1 MRENIG
7 IYIHIPFCKKKCF
20 YCDFVSYEN
29 KENLIQEYIDAVC
42 LEILQN
48 AEILSEYNIS
58 TIYFGGGTPSLI
70 KVEYIEKILNTLKLF
85 VTDEKEIKE
94 ITIEVNPNSASLDKL
109 EKYHN
114 LGINRLSIGLQSTH
128 DKILRNIGRLHTF
141 NDFKE
146 VLKNANTV
154 GFKNISVDLIY
165 PLPGLNLSGF
175 KETLNSVIK
184 LKDEFNI
191 KHISVYNLEVHENT
205 RLDFLL
211 KEGFVSLCN
220 EDEEYKMREELN
232 KRLQDN
238 GFVKYE
244 ISNYAYPG
252 FESKHNLCYWN
263 QEKYIGFGVNASS
276 FFNLKRYRNTSN
288 IDKYI
293 DGIKNNK
300 NIVVETEELDKL
312 SLMKEYIILKLRL
325 SKGVEISEFKQKFG
339 TDIFDIF
346 NTEFNSLKKDNLVN
360 ITSKNISLTSRGEEV
375 ANIVWE
381 MFVWENNVYIKFL
394 KLIS

>member
-29 KENLIQEYIDAVC
+29 KGNLIQEYIDAVC

-85 VTDEKEIKE
+85 VTNEKEIKE
-94 ITIEVNPNSASLDKL
+94 ITIEINPNSASLDKL
-109 EKYHN
+109 EKYYN

-146 VLKNANTV
+146 VLKNANAV

-360 ITSKNISLTSRGEEV
+360 ITSKNISLTNRGEEV

-381 MFVWENNVYIKFL
+381 MFV
-394 KLIS
+394 

>member
-29 KENLIQEYIDAVC
+29 KENLIQEYIDTVC

-70 KVEYIEKILNTLKLF
+70 KAEYIEKILKTLKLF

-94 ITIEVNPNSASLDKL
+94 ITIEINPNSASLDKL
-109 EKYHN
+109 EKYYN

-146 VLKNANTV
+146 ALKNANAV

-381 MFVWENNVYIKFL
+381 MFV
-394 KLIS
+394 

>member
-20 YCDFVSYEN
+20 YCDFISYEN
-29 KENLIQEYIDAVC
+29 KENLIQEYIDTVC

-94 ITIEVNPNSASLDKL
+94 ITIEINPNSASLDKL
-109 EKYHN
+109 EKYYN

-146 VLKNANTV
+146 VLKNANAV

-360 ITSKNISLTSRGEEV
+360 ITSKNISLTNRGEEV

-381 MFVWENNVYIKFL
+381 MFV
-394 KLIS
+394 

>member
-29 KENLIQEYIDAVC
+29 KENLIQEYIDTVC

-94 ITIEVNPNSASLDKL
+94 ITIEINPNSASLDKL
-109 EKYHN
+109 EKYYN

-146 VLKNANTV
+146 VLKNANVV

-175 KETLNSVIK
+175 KETLNSMIK

-312 SLMKEYIILKLRL
+312 SIMKEYIILKLRL

-360 ITSKNISLTSRGEEV
+360 ITSKNISLTNRGEEV

-381 MFVWENNVYIKFL
+381 MFV
-394 KLIS
+394 

>member
-94 ITIEVNPNSASLDKL
+94 ITIEINPNSASLDKL
-109 EKYHN
+109 GKYYN

-146 VLKNANTV
+146 VLKNANVV

-175 KETLNSVIK
+175 KETLNSMIK

-293 DGIKNNK
+293 DEIKNNK

-360 ITSKNISLTSRGEEV
+360 ITSKNISLTNRGEEV

-381 MFVWENNVYIKFL
+381 MFV
-394 KLIS
+394 

>member
-85 VTDEKEIKE
+85 VTNEKEINE

-109 EKYHN
+109 EKYYN

-146 VLKNANTV
+146 VLKNANAV

-325 SKGVEISEFKQKFG
+325 SKGVEISEFKQRFG

-346 NTEFNSLKKDNLVN
+346 NTEFISLKKDNLVN
-360 ITSKNISLTSRGEEV
+360 ITSKNISLTNRGEEV

-381 MFVWENNVYIKFL
+381 MFV
-394 KLIS
+394 

>member
-29 KENLIQEYIDAVC
+29 KENLIQEYIDTVC

-94 ITIEVNPNSASLDKL
+94 ITIEINPNSASLDKL
-109 EKYHN
+109 EKYYN

-146 VLKNANTV
+146 VLKNANAV

-325 SKGVEISEFKQKFG
+325 SKGIEISEFKQKFG
-339 TDIFDIF
+339 TYIFDIF

-360 ITSKNISLTSRGEEV
+360 ITSKNISLTNRGEEV

-381 MFVWENNVYIKFL
+381 MFV
-394 KLIS
+394 

>member
-94 ITIEVNPNSASLDKL
+94 ITIEINPNSASLDKL
-109 EKYHN
+109 EKYYN

-146 VLKNANTV
+146 VLKNANAV

-360 ITSKNISLTSRGEEV
+360 ITSKNISLTNRGEEV

-381 MFVWENNVYIKFL
+381 MFV
-394 KLIS
+394 

>member
-94 ITIEVNPNSASLDKL
+94 ITIEINPNSTSLDKL
-109 EKYHN
+109 EKYYN

-146 VLKNANTV
+146 VLKNANAV

-175 KETLNSVIK
+175 KETLNSMIK

-325 SKGVEISEFKQKFG
+325 SKGIEISEFKQKFG

-360 ITSKNISLTSRGEEV
+360 ITSKNISLTNRGEEV

-381 MFVWENNVYIKFL
+381 MFV
-394 KLIS
+394 

>member
-94 ITIEVNPNSASLDKL
+94 ITIEINPNSASLDKL
-109 EKYHN
+109 GKYYN

-146 VLKNANTV
+146 VLKNANAV

-175 KETLNSVIK
+175 KETLNSMIK

-325 SKGVEISEFKQKFG
+325 SKGVEISEFKQEFG

-360 ITSKNISLTSRGEEV
+360 ITSKNISLTNRGEEV

-381 MFVWENNVYIKFL
+381 MFV
-394 KLIS
+394 

>member
-1 MRENIG
+1 MRKNIG

-70 KVEYIEKILNTLKLF
+70 KAEYIEKILNTLKLF

-109 EKYHN
+109 EKYYN

-146 VLKNANTV
+146 VLKNANAV

-232 KRLQDN
+232 KILQDN

-360 ITSKNISLTSRGEEV
+360 ITSKNISLTNRGEEV

-381 MFVWENNVYIKFL
+381 MFV
-394 KLIS
+394 

>member
-20 YCDFVSYEN
+20 YCDFISYEN
-29 KENLIQEYIDAVC
+29 KENLIQEYIDTVC

-94 ITIEVNPNSASLDKL
+94 ITIEINPNSASLDKL
-109 EKYHN
+109 EKYYN

-146 VLKNANTV
+146 VLKNANAV

-175 KETLNSVIK
+175 KETLNSMIK

-346 NTEFNSLKKDNLVN
+346 NTEFNFLKKDNLVN
-360 ITSKNISLTSRGEEV
+360 ITSKNISLTNRGEEV

-381 MFVWENNVYIKFL
+381 MFV
-394 KLIS
+394 

>member
-29 KENLIQEYIDAVC
+29 KENLIQEYIDTVC

-94 ITIEVNPNSASLDKL
+94 ITIEINPNSASLDKL
-109 EKYHN
+109 EKYYN

-146 VLKNANTV
+146 VLKNANAV

-276 FFNLKRYRNTSN
+276 FFNLKRYRKTSN

-325 SKGVEISEFKQKFG
+325 SKGIEISEFKQKFG

-360 ITSKNISLTSRGEEV
+360 ITSKNISLTNRGEEV

-381 MFVWENNVYIKFL
+381 MFV
-394 KLIS
+394 

>member
-70 KVEYIEKILNTLKLF
+70 KAEYIEKILNTLKLF

-94 ITIEVNPNSASLDKL
+94 ITIEINPNSASLDKL
-109 EKYHN
+109 EKYYN

-232 KRLQDN
+232 KKLQDN

-276 FFNLKRYRNTSN
+276 FFNLKRYRKTSN

-381 MFVWENNVYIKFL
+381 MFV
-394 KLIS
+394 

>member
-29 KENLIQEYIDAVC
+29 KENLIQEYIDTVC

-94 ITIEVNPNSASLDKL
+94 ITIEINPNSASLDKL
-109 EKYHN
+109 EKYYN

-146 VLKNANTV
+146 VLKNANAV

-205 RLDFLL
+205 RLEFLL

-360 ITSKNISLTSRGEEV
+360 ITSKNISLTNRGEEV

-381 MFVWENNVYIKFL
+381 MFV
-394 KLIS
+394 

>member
-29 KENLIQEYIDAVC
+29 KENLNQEYIDTVC

-94 ITIEVNPNSASLDKL
+94 ITIEINPNSASLDKL
-109 EKYHN
+109 EKYYN

-146 VLKNANTV
+146 VLKNANAV

-165 PLPGLNLSGF
+165 PLPGLNLTGF
-175 KETLNSVIK
+175 KETLNSMIK

-244 ISNYAYPG
+244 TSNYAYPG

-325 SKGVEISEFKQKFG
+325 SKGIDISEFKQKFG

-360 ITSKNISLTSRGEEV
+360 ITSKNIFLTSRGEEV

-381 MFVWENNVYIKFL
+381 MFV
-394 KLIS
+394 

>member
-70 KVEYIEKILNTLKLF
+70 KAEYIEKILNTLKLF

-94 ITIEVNPNSASLDKL
+94 ITIEINPNSASLDKL
-109 EKYHN
+109 EKYYN

-146 VLKNANTV
+146 VLKNANAV

-238 GFVKYE
+238 GFAKYE

-276 FFNLKRYRNTSN
+276 FFNLKRYKNTSN

-346 NTEFNSLKKDNLVN
+346 NTEFNYLKKDNLVN

-381 MFVWENNVYIKFL
+381 MFV
-394 KLIS
+394 

>member
-94 ITIEVNPNSASLDKL
+94 ITIEINPNSASLDKL
-109 EKYHN
+109 GKYYN

-146 VLKNANTV
+146 VLKNANVV

-175 KETLNSVIK
+175 KETLNSMIK

-276 FFNLKRYRNTSN
+276 FFNLKRYRKTSN

-325 SKGVEISEFKQKFG
+325 SKGIEISEFKQKFG

-360 ITSKNISLTSRGEEV
+360 ITSKNISLTNRGEEV

-381 MFVWENNVYIKFL
+381 MFV
-394 KLIS
+394 

>member
-29 KENLIQEYIDAVC
+29 KENLIQEYIDTVC

-94 ITIEVNPNSASLDKL
+94 ITIEINPNSASLDKL
-109 EKYHN
+109 EKYYN

-146 VLKNANTV
+146 VLKNANVV

-175 KETLNSVIK
+175 KETLNSMIK

-276 FFNLKRYRNTSN
+276 FFNLKRYRKTSN

-360 ITSKNISLTSRGEEV
+360 ITSKNISLTNRGEEV

-381 MFVWENNVYIKFL
+381 MFV
-394 KLIS
+394 

>member
-109 EKYHN
+109 EKYYN

-146 VLKNANTV
+146 VLKNANAV

-325 SKGVEISEFKQKFG
+325 SKGVEISEFKQRFG

-360 ITSKNISLTSRGEEV
+360 ITSKNISLTNRGEEV

-381 MFVWENNVYIKFL
+381 MFV
-394 KLIS
+394 

>member
-29 KENLIQEYIDAVC
+29 KENLIQEYIDTVC

-70 KVEYIEKILNTLKLF
+70 KAEYIEKILNTLKLF

-94 ITIEVNPNSASLDKL
+94 ITIEINPNSASLDKL
-109 EKYHN
+109 EKYYN

-146 VLKNANTV
+146 VLKNANAV

-220 EDEEYKMREELN
+220 EDEEYIMREELN

-360 ITSKNISLTSRGEEV
+360 ITSKNISLTNRGEEV

-381 MFVWENNVYIKFL
+381 MFV
-394 KLIS
+394 

>member
-70 KVEYIEKILNTLKLF
+70 KEEYIEKILNTLKLF

-94 ITIEVNPNSASLDKL
+94 ITIEINPNSASLDKL
-109 EKYHN
+109 EKYYN

-146 VLKNANTV
+146 VLKNANAV

-360 ITSKNISLTSRGEEV
+360 ITSKNISLTNRGEEV

-381 MFVWENNVYIKFL
+381 MFV
-394 KLIS
+394 

>member
-94 ITIEVNPNSASLDKL
+94 ITIEINPNSASLDKL
-109 EKYHN
+109 EKYYN

-146 VLKNANTV
+146 VLKNANAV

-276 FFNLKRYRNTSN
+276 FFNLKRYKNTSN

-346 NTEFNSLKKDNLVN
+346 NTEFNSLKKDNLVS
-360 ITSKNISLTSRGEEV
+360 ITSKNISLTNRGEEV

-381 MFVWENNVYIKFL
+381 MFV
-394 KLIS
+394 

>member
-94 ITIEVNPNSASLDKL
+94 ITIEINPNSASLDKL
-109 EKYHN
+109 KKYYN

-146 VLKNANTV
+146 VLKNANAV

-381 MFVWENNVYIKFL
+381 MFV
-394 KLIS
+394 

>member
-1 MRENIG
+1 MRKNIG

-70 KVEYIEKILNTLKLF
+70 KAEYIEKILNTLKLF

-109 EKYHN
+109 EKYYN

-146 VLKNANTV
+146 VLKNANAV

-276 FFNLKRYRNTSN
+276 FFNLKRYKNTSN

-325 SKGVEISEFKQKFG
+325 PKGVDISEFKQRFG

-360 ITSKNISLTSRGEEV
+360 ITSKNISLTNRGEEV

-381 MFVWENNVYIKFL
+381 MFV
-394 KLIS
+394 

>member
-29 KENLIQEYIDAVC
+29 KENLIQEYIDTVC
-42 LEILQN
+42 LEILQD

-70 KVEYIEKILNTLKLF
+70 KAEYIEKILNTLKLF

-94 ITIEVNPNSASLDKL
+94 ITIEINPNSASLDKL
-109 EKYHN
+109 EKYYN

-146 VLKNANTV
+146 VLKNANAV

-360 ITSKNISLTSRGEEV
+360 ITSKNISLTNRGEEV

-381 MFVWENNVYIKFL
+381 MFV
-394 KLIS
+394 

>member
-29 KENLIQEYIDAVC
+29 KENLIQEYIDTVC

-94 ITIEVNPNSASLDKL
+94 ITIEINPNSASLDKL
-109 EKYHN
+109 EKYYN

-146 VLKNANTV
+146 VLKNANAV

-175 KETLNSVIK
+175 KETLNSMIK

-381 MFVWENNVYIKFL
+381 MFV
-394 KLIS
+394 